1 MYPAL
6 GTQIHAPGCT
16 VSVDVKLLGEVHN
29 SHLGVWMVPLLR
41 VYVVRAPERMWR
53 SRLMA
58 FAVHLSDGAGR
69 SSERIY
75 LVDDTLVIEVQV
87 MLWNDTLDTEA
98 VAFDVR
104 GQIFAVLKS
113 SLQVRY

>member
-1 MYPAL
+1 ML
-6 GTQIHAPGCT
+6 SSFLSGC
-16 VSVDVKLLGEVHN
+16 GGRGAE
-29 SHLGVWMVPLLR
+29 
-41 VYVVRAPERMWR
+41 
-53 SRLMA
+53 

-75 LVDDTLVIEVQV
+75 LVDDTLVIGAQV
-87 MLWNDTLDTEA
+87 MLWNDMESMDTEA

>member
-1 MYPAL
+1 MA
-6 GTQIHAPGCT
+6 G
-16 VSVDVKLLGEVHN
+16 
-29 SHLGVWMVPLLR
+29 
-41 VYVVRAPERMWR
+41 VVRSLQFISLTELADP
-53 SRLMA
+53 
-58 FAVHLSDGAGR
+58 VNG
-69 SSERIY
+69 Y

>member
-1 MYPAL
+1 VA
-6 GTQIHAPGCT
+6 G
-16 VSVDVKLLGEVHN
+16 
-29 SHLGVWMVPLLR
+29 
-41 VYVVRAPERMWR
+41 VVRSLQFISLTELADP
-53 SRLMA
+53 
-58 FAVHLSDGAGR
+58 VNG
-69 SSERIY
+69 Y